1 MGSYLLLASDART
14 VEKRRGRNSRKIV
27 RPSRWGCPQGQGE
40 AMAID
45 QVDRRVV
52 IERPTVT
59 SRQAGRGAAAP
70 ATTSFTKT
78 YRTTAKVV
86 GAVYLGGFVVGL
98 VGSGVFQSILGATGA
113 SANLSAVAASS
124 VLLAFGAIL
133 WLMAVAGDA
142 AHGVLMFP
150 ILRRYH
156 ERIAFG
162 YLASRIVDAVFI
174 AVMVL
179 FVLLQIPLASAFVKA
194 AVSDTSFLQTVS
206 GLFAQGQVYAYDIG
220 MITLGVSGLMLCY
233 TLYRAKLLPRVV
245 AGWGLIGY
253 AILFVGMLSDVMGSG
268 LGLASSIPGG
278 LWEVFVGVWLIAN
291 GFSSSGLAQHGKDA
305 SQIDTAR

>member
-1 MGSYLLLASDART
+1 
-14 VEKRRGRNSRKIV
+14 
-27 RPSRWGCPQGQGE
+27 
-40 AMAID
+40 MAID
-45 QVDRRVV
+45 QVDRKVV
-52 IERPTVT
+52 IERARVVTDRGTREAISPLTTPT
-59 SRQAGRGAAAP
+59 
-70 ATTSFTKT
+70 TKT
-78 YRTTAKVV
+78 YRTTAKIV
-86 GAVYLGGFVVGL
+86 GAVYLAGFVVGL
-98 VGSGVFQSILGATGA
+98 VGSGLFQSILGATGA
-113 SANLSAVAASS
+113 SANLPAVAASS
-124 VLLAFGAIL
+124 ALLAFGAIL

-162 YLASRIVDAVFI
+162 YLAARIVDAVFI

-194 AVSDTSFLQTVS
+194 AVADASFLQTVS

-233 TLYRAKLLPRVV
+233 TLYRAKLLPRLV
-245 AGWGLIGY
+245 AGWGLLGY
-253 AILFVGMLSDVMGSG
+253 AILFVGMLSEVMGSG

-278 LWEVFVGVWLIAN
+278 LWEAFVGVWLIAK
-291 GFSSSGLAQHGKDA
+291 GFSSSGLAQLGKDT
-305 SQIDTAR
+305 SKIDTAR

>member
-1 MGSYLLLASDART
+1 
-14 VEKRRGRNSRKIV
+14 
-27 RPSRWGCPQGQGE
+27 
-40 AMAID
+40 MAID

-59 SRQAGRGAAAP
+59 SREAGQSAAAP
-70 ATTSFTKT
+70 AATSFTQT

-98 VGSGVFQSILGATGA
+98 VGSGLFQSILGPTGA
-113 SANLSAVAASS
+113 SANLPAVAANS

-150 ILRRYH
+150 ILRRYD

-194 AVSDTSFLQTVS
+194 AVTDASFLQAVS

-220 MITLGVSGLMLCY
+220 MITLGVSGLLLCY
-233 TLYRAKLLPRVV
+233 TLYRAKLLPRLV

-253 AILFVGMLSDVMGSG
+253 AVLFVGMLSEVMGSGLG

-278 LWEVFVGVWLIAN
+278 LWEAFVGVWLIAK
-291 GFSSSGLAQHGKDA
+291 GFSSSGLAQLAKRRA
-305 SQIDTAR
+305 SQDESLTRVA